1 MKRNVL
7 LVLVSLRKE
16 TAVKVQQILTEWG
29 CFIKTRL
36 GLHEGVLNDCTE
48 SGLIF
53 LELAGDES
61 KHQELARKLNLL
73 NGVDAKLVS
82 LSLE

>member
-16 TAVKVQQILTEWG
+16 SAVKVQQILTEWG

-36 GLHEGVLNDCTE
+36 GLHEGVLDDCTE

-53 LELAGDES
+53 LELLGDES
-61 KHQELARKLNLL
+61 KNQELTRKLDLL
-73 NGVDAKLVS
+73 KGVDAKLVS
-82 LSLE
+82 LSVE

>member
-1 MKRNVL
+1 MKKNVL

-16 TAVKVQQILTEWG
+16 SAVKVQQILTEWG

-36 GLHEGVLNDCTE
+36 GLHEGVLEDCTE
-48 SGLIF
+48 SGLLF
-53 LELAGDES
+53 LELVGDET

-73 NGVDAKLVS
+73 KNVEAKLVT
-82 LSLE
+82 LSVE